1 MFLLFRFRVRLLWI
15 IFHRVDGTLS
25 MAQQVKSRKRVQEH
39 GEVFTNERE
48 VNAMLDMVK
57 QETERIESRF
67 LEPACG
73 SGNFLAEVLRRK
85 LAVVARQYKK
95 SPDDYMRYAF
105 VAVSSLYGVDIL
117 EDNAEECRE
126 RLYGIV
132 EAEATRAIKKP
143 DALFLEAIRYLL
155 DKNILCGDALTLKD
169 SNGDP
174 ITFAEWSLVT
184 GDKVKR
190 RDFLLSELLDGNTDK
205 GETLSLFAD
214 EQPDTGNV
222 RAHTDWEYDAE
233 IDAYIPSAIQEYP
246 LTNYWE
252 VQRYA

>member
-1 MFLLFRFRVRLLWI
+1 
-15 IFHRVDGTLS
+15 

-73 SGNFLAEVLRRK
+73 NGNFLAEVLRRK
-85 LAVVARQYKK
+85 LAVVAQQYKK

-105 VAVSSLYGVDIL
+105 VAASSLYGVDIL

-132 EAEATRAIKKP
+132 EAEAKRAIKKP
-143 DALFLEAIRYLL
+143 DALFLEAVRYLL
-155 DKNILCGDALTLKD
+155 HQNILCGDALTLKD

-190 RDFLLSELLDGNTDK
+190 RDFLLSELLDGNTAK
-205 GETLSLFAD
+205 GETLSLFALD
-214 EQPDTGNV
+214 DAGADGV
-222 RAHTDWEYDAE
+222 RAHTDWEYDTE
-233 IDAYIPSAIQEYP
+233 INAYIPSAIKEYP

-252 VQRYA
+252 VQRYG

>member
-1 MFLLFRFRVRLLWI
+1 
-15 IFHRVDGTLS
+15 

-73 SGNFLAEVLRRK
+73 NGNFLAEVLRRK

-132 EAEATRAIKKP
+132 EAEAKRAIKKP

-155 DKNILCGDALTLKD
+155 DKNILCGDALTLKSAD
-169 SNGDP
+169 GEP

-184 GDKVKR
+184 SDKVKR

-222 RAHTDWEYDAE
+222 RSHTDWEYDAE
-233 IDAYIPSAIQEYP
+233 IDAYIPSAIREYP

-252 VQRYA
+252 VQRYD